1 MARKP
6 TTETPSEPPILR
18 LGVTLRGV
26 RPPVWRRIEVPAE
39 LTLARLHGV
48 LQAAMGWTNSH
59 LHHFY
64 QGQVYYG
71 PVDLLDDLAVED
83 ERRVTVGDVLR
94 RLRQRITYEY
104 DFGDGWEHD
113 VVLEARVEREP
124 RVRYPRVVAGERACP
139 PEDVGGAW
147 GYAEFLAAVA
157 DPAHP
162 EHDDLLDWYG
172 DDFDPEAFDLAATDR
187 RVRRG
192 GAR

>member
-6 TTETPSEPPILR
+6 TSEAPGKPPILR
-18 LGVTLRGV
+18 LGVTLRDV
-26 RPPVWRRIEVPAE
+26 RPPVWRRIEVPAD
-39 LTLARLHGV
+39 LSLARLHGV
-48 LQAAMGWTNSH
+48 LQAAMGWTDSH

-83 ERRVTVGDVLR
+83 ERRATVGDVLR

-147 GYAEFLAAVA
+147 GYAEFLEKIA
-157 DPAHP
+157 DPEHP

-192 GAR
+192 VGR